1 MKEFYNVA
9 NKVLMIKNNHPVVT
23 KVKRDTPSGDPEI
36 FDLQK
41 AYDSVDR
48 VILWKLL
55 IKRCKNQKE
64 RSLVE
69 LIVKLHN
76 ESTI

>member
-1 MKEFYNVA
+1 M
-9 NKVLMIKNNHPVVT
+9 
-23 KVKRDTPSGDPEI
+23 
-36 FDLQK
+36 DLQK

-55 IKRCKNQKE
+55 RKRCKNQQE